1 MYDVVSSIIDHAWV
15 TNTTSDQQYIYY
27 ICDTLIVVFSVVFI
41 DGIKGVFRHF
51 TRP

>member
-1 MYDVVSSIIDHAWV
+1 MYDVVENIISHAWV

-27 ICDTLIVVFSVVFI
+27 ICGTLIVVLTVVII

-51 TRP
+51 TKP